1 MYLSGLTHRDRLFD
15 IARRWLG
22 DRVQPEDGR
31 IATEIFAFERSITAP
46 SVRALVADL
55 GRAVGASRLRLER
68 VTTKDAVRE
77 AIVAA
82 APPGP
87 RRVRE
92 LVERY
97 RRRPEEFFPRTPVYM
112 SVFSDEHGRLFA
124 MVRRKRLRRIADKVS
139 RKVADALADAI
150 RDTAERLAAERAAM
164 AGVTLEDL
172 VTHPETMAA
181 EFETAERVVA
191 DRFKTMEFGL
201 EPDLHRIDDVIGVKV
216 ITGTADEAAWLK
228 RALELRRRTEIRSSE
243 VHDGLYRGTHL
254 QVDLGLPDPELIVER
269 MRGVDWSFAMERGL
283 SSDCLADEFRGY
295 VLSGSRSFRVELIL
309 TTFEDLM
316 ESEFGHSIH
325 EARIVEQRGH
335 ANYTGRIAQNAS
347 YIIEYLLQ
355 MAISP
360 TLQVGPVPFKMWGRY
375 LRDTVSQAVARLS
388 YDESPEWLLPDR
400 DSASRLSL

>member
-1 MYLSGLTHRDRLFD
+1 MYLSGLIHRERLFD
-15 IARRWLG
+15 IARRWLA
-22 DRVQPEDGR
+22 DRVHPDDGR

-55 GRAVGASRLRLER
+55 GRALGAGTLRLER

-87 RRVRE
+87 RRVQE

-112 SVFSDEHGRLFA
+112 SVVTDEHGRLFA
-124 MVRRKRLRRIADKVS
+124 MIRRKRLRRIADKVS
-139 RKVADALADAI
+139 RKVADGLADSIRDAATRLAMDRALA
-150 RDTAERLAAERAAM
+150 
-164 AGVTLEDL
+164 AGVRLDDL
-172 VTHPETMAA
+172 VSQPETMAA
-181 EFETAERVVA
+181 EFAVAERTVA
-191 DRFKTMEFGL
+191 DRFKTMELGL
-201 EPDLHRIDDVIGVKV
+201 DPRLHRVDDVIGIKV
-216 ITGTADEAAWLK
+216 IGTAEEGAWLE
-228 RALELRRRTEIRSSE
+228 RALEMRAQTRIRAKE

-254 QVDLGLPDPELIVER
+254 LVDLGLPEPGILIDR
-269 MRGVDWSFAMERGL
+269 MRDVDWSFALGRGL
-283 SSDCLADEFRGY
+283 VGAS
-295 VLSGSRSFRVELIL
+295 LSGDFRRFVETAERTFSVEVIL

-335 ANYTGRIAQNAS
+335 ASYTGRIAQNAAH
-347 YIIEYLLQ
+347 IIEYLLR

-360 TLQVGPVPFKMWGRY
+360 TVQVGPVPFKMWGRY
-375 LRDTVSQAVARLS
+375 LRDTVSDAVARLS
-388 YDESPEWLLPDR
+388 YEESPEWLLPAEHNDL
-400 DSASRLSL
+400 RLDL